1 MHEQTSLKLKIA
13 LVEAETL
20 RNAQDKTN
28 GTLNHVQ
35 AAGLVRKCQQ
45 LDRRWQVSWTKL
57 FVNFCW
63 MFLR

>member
-45 LDRRWQVSWTKL
+45 LDRRWQVS
-57 FVNFCW
+57 
-63 MFLR
+63 